1 MKGRVCGQELRI
13 CSWSRCKEVGFI
25 SGEETIAA
33 RPLRFDWQV
42 ISKFQQH
49 LKSDTGN
56 FPLAGS
62 SNIWAAATRAEPTL
76 SAGSYVLSDIKLP
89 QLMGEFTP
97 DSNYTSGLFS
107 FAQLTDIP
115 LTSGGVCAL
124 AAPLWVSF
132 YCSDWLSSPLSSLA
146 STQMRINSVS
156 SERWGFAEF
165 FCSGDVQ
172 RGGELNRKEGGRK
185 KKRQREATFEFSIC
199 GEGES
204 EGQKSENPALTR
216 DKAKETSASL
226 LRNPC

>member
-25 SGEETIAA
+25 SGEETSRRGPYGLTDRWSLSFSNTWKVTPA
-33 RPLRFDWQV
+33 
-42 ISKFQQH
+42 
-49 LKSDTGN
+49 T

-62 SNIWAAATRAEPTL
+62 SNIWAAATLAEPTL
-76 SAGSYVLSDIKLP
+76 SADSNVLSDIKLP

-132 YCSDWLSSPLSSLA
+132 YCADWLSSPLSSLA

-172 RGGELNRKEGGRK
+172 RGGGSWIGRKEGGK
-185 KKRQREATFEFSIC
+185 KKGREKPRLNFQFAVKANQR
-199 GEGES
+199 
-204 EGQKSENPALTR
+204 
-216 DKAKETSASL
+216 D
-226 LRNPC
+226 RNLKIQR

>member
-1 MKGRVCGQELRI
+1 M
-13 CSWSRCKEVGFI
+13 
-25 SGEETIAA
+25 TPA
-33 RPLRFDWQV
+33 
-42 ISKFQQH
+42 
-49 LKSDTGN
+49 T

-76 SAGSYVLSDIKLP
+76 SAGSNVLSDIKLP

-172 RGGELNRKEGGRK
+172 RGGSWIGRKEGGK
-185 KKRQREATFEFSIC
+185 KKGREKPRLNFQFAVKANQR
-199 GEGES
+199 
-204 EGQKSENPALTR
+204 
-216 DKAKETSASL
+216 D
-226 LRNPC
+226 RNLKIQR